1 MLLKRNDKT
10 IACILEVIPARL
22 AQIIGRYIRTENV
35 EEIRFRINRPVQ
47 LVASD
52 KDVLLTQYGVF
63 SYSES
68 GALLHRLCMGSVYAL
83 EDELAKVDILAK
95 NIEGKGPSG
104 WILLD
109 FGDLIVNIFSR
120 EQRAHYNIEKVWG
133 DGIFLEIEEDQE

>member
-83 EDELAKVDILAK
+83 EDELAKGYVTIIGGARVGIL
-95 NIEGKGPSG
+95 S
-104 WILLD
+104 
-109 FGDLIVNIFSR
+109 LIHI
-120 EQRAHYNIEKVWG
+120 
-133 DGIFLEIEEDQE
+133 

>member
-63 SYSES
+63 FILRER
-68 GALLHRLCMGSVYAL
+68 RLTS
-83 EDELAKVDILAK
+83 
-95 NIEGKGPSG
+95 
-104 WILLD
+104 
-109 FGDLIVNIFSR
+109 
-120 EQRAHYNIEKVWG
+120 
-133 DGIFLEIEEDQE
+133 

>member
-1 MLLKRNDKT
+1 MNNLEIAQLAAKVLSKKKALDIALIDVREKSSFADYLL
-10 IACILEVIPARL
+10 IASGGSERQVATLASEV
-22 AQIIGRYIRTENV
+22 
-35 EEIRFRINRPVQ
+35 
-47 LVASD
+47 
-52 KDVLLTQYGVF
+52 
-63 SYSES
+63 
-68 GALLHRLCMGSVYAL
+68 

-109 FGDLIVNIFSR
+109 FGDLIVNVFSR